1 MMKFARPIVVASSC
15 LEYEKVRYNGALVES
30 KFIRELEPF
39 VIFKRICPEVGIGL
53 GIPRDPIRIVR
64 KNGEDRLV
72 QPSTGKDLTDTMNS
86 FSADYI
92 ASLGTDVDGFIFKS
106 KSPTMG
112 VRRIK
117 VYAGEEKAPVVDTCN
132 GFFAGAIIRAYGDYP
147 IEEDDRL
154 RNRRIRDYYL
164 TRLFLLASYREHL
177 QDHDLERF
185 LADNSLLLRMFGR
198 DLYTSLEE
206 TDPVSGEFAS
216 LLRRILHTPLTVDAV
231 STFYREAA
239 VLTPHP
245 EEFNSRVDDF
255 TSNRI
260 TRETLREI
268 LRTELQD
275 TPWADQSL
283 FAPYPAPLFAGAET
297 DHEKD
302 YWK

>member
-1 MMKFARPIVVASSC
+1 MKRFAKPIVVASSC

-30 KFIRELEPF
+30 RFIRDLAPF
-39 VIFKRICPEVGIGL
+39 VTFKRICPEVGIGL

-64 KNGEDRLV
+64 KEGKDRLV
-72 QPSTGKDLTDTMNS
+72 QPSTGRDLTDTMNS
-86 FSADYI
+86 FADEYI
-92 ASLGTDVDGFIFKS
+92 AALGKDVDGFIFKS

-132 GFFAGAIIRAYGDYP
+132 GFFAGAIIRAYDGYP

-164 TRLFLLASYREHL
+164 TRLFLLAAYREQV
-177 QDHDLERF
+177 QDQEVETF
-185 LADNSLLLRMFGR
+185 IKDNSLLLRLYGG

-206 TDPVSGEFAS
+206 TDPISGEFES
-216 LLRRILHTPLTVDAV
+216 LLRRIMHSPLTVGSIAE
-231 STFYREAA
+231 FYQEAA

-245 EEFNSRVDDF
+245 EEFSSRIDDF
-255 TSNRI
+255 IENRI

-275 TPWADQSL
+275 TPWAEQSI
-283 FAPYPAPLFAGAET
+283 FRPYPAPLFEGAET